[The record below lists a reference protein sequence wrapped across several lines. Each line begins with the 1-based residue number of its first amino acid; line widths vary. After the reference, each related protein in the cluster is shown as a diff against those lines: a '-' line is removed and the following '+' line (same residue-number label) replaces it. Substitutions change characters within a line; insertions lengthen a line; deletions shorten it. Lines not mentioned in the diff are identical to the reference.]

1 MLYHCCSLINIIN
14 FYIIQDMKNLLNQ
27 TRIQMRLKAAG
38 MNIYSCY
45 NNMMPPPPPP
55 PRKVQ

>member
-1 MLYHCCSLINIIN
+1 MDKSVT
-14 FYIIQDMKNLLNQ
+14 Q

-45 NNMMPPPPPP
+45 NNVMPPPPPP
-55 PRKVQ
+55 PPSKS